1 MHGTP
6 DRTEGAL
13 ALSDGRGFYYC
24 GKKPQVGRWLI
35 PDPVFFFNVSKV
47 TTMISTGAGFLSST
61 CMLMECWDFS
71 NISEFSRKKTC
82 ESACKTDRSHVLV
95 AQWEIS
101 SNKHGNLN
109 L

>member
-24 GKKPQVGRWLI
+24 GWKKPQVGRWLI

-47 TTMISTGAGFLSST
+47 TTMISTGAGFLSSLWNVGIFPT
-61 CMLMECWDFS
+61 FRSFLE
-71 NISEFSRKKTC
+71 KK
-82 ESACKTDRSHVLV
+82 HVSQPAKLTGV
-95 AQWEIS
+95 MYW
-101 SNKHGNLN
+101 
-109 L
+109 

>member
-13 ALSDGRGFYYC
+13 ALSDGEGILLL
-24 GKKPQVGRWLI
+24 WLI

-82 ESACKTDRSHVLV
+82 DSACKTDRSHVLV
-95 AQWEIS
+95 AQWEI
-101 SNKHGNLN
+101 
-109 L
+109 